1 MGASVI
7 FRFILFFLL
16 LGYISLECFPGCSC
30 VTDHYGRSLT
40 CMETALSAIPEEI
53 PGDLTKIR
61 IEKSQLSELPKSAFS
76 RVKSLK
82 NLWLNFNDIAIIN
95 IKSLEGLGNLT
106 ELRLQGNKL
115 RSVPWTAF
123 EETPNL
129 KILDLKHNRID
140 ALPEYAL
147 KFLPGL
153 TYLDLSSNQL
163 SVISKD
169 VFLNWPLYQTEK
181 KSEKAATTN
190 VVLAL
195 HDNPWLCD
203 CRLGGFVEFVETLSP
218 PFILMNSYLTCSGP
232 EFRAGKYFH
241 EVDLKACVKPV
252 VSAPATN
259 ITVPLGG
266 NVTLTCF
273 VTARPEPAI
282 RWIYGLKILRGFRE
296 IQSRVDEDT
305 IRSQLVIPSFHPADR
320 GLYTCNANNF
330 IGNSSINIQLDVNS
344 PDGSMSLSLG
354 LPADTAEENIY
365 IDIRI
370 AKQTIY
376 GITIEWHAVA
386 ENPAETWFTIH
397 FGRYDMPKKETIYI
411 GPGIN
416 TYSITDLQPATKYE
430 ICVTL
435 KNQAPRNGQCIVFV
449 TGSDFNEMEE
459 REKLI
464 HIVVI
469 VLAMVLAVPA
479 GMYACTTDTKF
490 NCLECCMEMWRNR
503 RDTEHSHMPDE
514 RQGTFDSLQAAS
526 DEGLCKESSKE
537 KKARRRSADKIQK
550 TKNDCRTTAE
560 LY

>member
-1 MGASVI
+1 MGVSDI
-7 FRFILFFLL
+7 FRFIYFFLL
-16 LGYISLECFPGCSC
+16 FSHINSECFPGCSC
-30 VTDHYGRSLT
+30 VTDRYGRSLT
-40 CMETALSAIPEEI
+40 CMETALPSVPEDL
-53 PGDLTKIR
+53 PQDLTKIR
-61 IEKSQLSELPKSAFS
+61 IEKSQLRELPRSAFS

-82 NLWLNFNDIAIIN
+82 NLWLNFNEIAIIN
-95 IKSLEGLGNLT
+95 IKSLEGLVNLT

-129 KILDLKHNRID
+129 KILDLKHNLID

-169 VFLNWPLYQTEK
+169 VFLNWPLYTESK
-181 KSEKAATTN
+181 KYKTAAPN

-203 CRLGGFVEFVETLSP
+203 CRLGGFVEFIRSLSQ

-232 EFRAGKYFH
+232 EFRAGKFFH
-241 EVDLKACVKPV
+241 EVALKACVQ
-252 VSAPATN
+252 PAVRVQTPN
-259 ITVPLGG
+259 ITVPLGR

-273 VTARPEPAI
+273 ATARPEPAI

-305 IRSQLVIPSFHPADR
+305 IMSQLVIPSLHLADR
-320 GLYTCNANNF
+320 GVYTCIANNF
-330 IGNSSINIQLDVNS
+330 LGNSSINIQLHVKN
-344 PDGSMSLSLG
+344 PDGSLSHS
-354 LPADTAEENIY
+354 PVHFAAIAEENIY

-370 AKQTIY
+370 AKQTVY
-376 GITIEWHAVA
+376 GITIEWRAVT

-397 FGRYDMPKKETIYI
+397 FGRPDSPRKELIYI

-416 TYSITDLQPATKYE
+416 TYSVTDLLPATKYE

-435 KNQAPRNGQCIVFV
+435 KSQAPRNDQCIVFV
-449 TGSDFNEMEE
+449 TGSDFNEMEQRE
-459 REKLI
+459 RLI

-479 GMYACTTDTKF
+479 GMYACTTDARF
-490 NCLECCMEMWRNR
+490 NCFERGVEMWRNR
-503 RDTEHSHMPDE
+503 RHTEHPHRPDE

-526 DEGLCKESSKE
+526 DEGLCQESSKDQ
-537 KKARRRSADKIQK
+537 KTRRRSAEKIHK
-550 TKNDCRTTAE
+550 MRNDRRPTAE

>member
-1 MGASVI
+1 MDASVI
-7 FRFILFFLL
+7 FRLIVFLL
-16 LGYISLECFPGCSC
+16 LLSHISSECFPGCSC
-30 VTDHYGRSLT
+30 GTDRFGRSLT
-40 CMETALSAIPEEI
+40 CMGIALTQIPEDI
-53 PGDLTKIR
+53 PEDLTKIR
-61 IEKSQLSELPKSAFS
+61 IEKSQLSELPKAAFS
-76 RVKSLK
+76 HIMCLK
-82 NLWLNFNDIAIIN
+82 HLWLNFNDIAIIN

-140 ALPEYAL
+140 ALPEHAL

-169 VFLNWPLYQTEK
+169 VFMNWPLYHTENK
-181 KSEKAATTN
+181 HEKPTVSN

-203 CRLGGFVEFVETLSP
+203 CRLGGFIEFIKSLSP

-232 EFRAGKYFH
+232 EFKAGKFFH
-241 EVDLKACVKPV
+241 EVDLKTCEKPV
-252 VSAPATN
+252 VSAPVSN

-266 NVTLTCF
+266 NITLTCLA
-273 VTARPEPAI
+273 TARPEPAI
-282 RWIYGLKILRGFRE
+282 RWTYGLKILRGFRE

-305 IRSQLVIPSFHPADR
+305 IRSQLIIPSLHLADR
-320 GLYTCNANNF
+320 GLYTCFANNF
-330 IGNSSINIQLDVNS
+330 IGNSSIGILLDVKS
-344 PDGSMSLSLG
+344 PEGSLSHSSD
-354 LPADTAEENIY
+354 LPAAMAEENVY

-370 AKQTIY
+370 AKQTVY
-376 GITIEWHAVA
+376 GITVEWRAVTD
-386 ENPAETWFTIH
+386 NPAETWFTIH
-397 FGRYDMPKKETIYI
+397 FG
-411 GPGIN
+411 IN
-416 TYSITDLQPATKYE
+416 TYSVTDLLPVTKYE

-435 KNQAPRNGQCIVFV
+435 KNQR
-449 TGSDFNEMEE
+449 E
-459 REKLI
+459 RLI

-479 GMYACTTDTKF
+479 GMYACTTDAKF
-490 NCLECCMEMWRNR
+490 TCFERCTEMWRNR
-503 RDTEHSHMPDE
+503 RHTEHSHTSDE

-537 KKARRRSADKIQK
+537 LKARRRSAEKLQK
-550 TKNDCRTTAE
+550 TKNERRPTAE